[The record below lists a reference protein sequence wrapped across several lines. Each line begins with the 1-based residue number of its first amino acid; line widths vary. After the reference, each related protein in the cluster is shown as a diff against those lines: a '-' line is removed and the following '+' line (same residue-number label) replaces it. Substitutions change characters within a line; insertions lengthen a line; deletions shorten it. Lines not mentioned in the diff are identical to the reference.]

1 MVIKGRSALLAMSVV
16 GLVAS
21 ATVAGAE
28 DSAPISLGQFSAAR
42 DGLAYPPYGKG
53 QPQIS
58 VEKITIPA
66 NTTLPDH
73 CHAVINVAY
82 VLSGNLTMKDESTG
96 KSYSVEAGHVLPEL
110 VGKWHNGK
118 SGSKPVELL
127 VFYAGTVGGPPLT
140 VKEGDKDAQSVCS
153 SATKS

>member
-1 MVIKGRSALLAMSVV
+1 MFIKGRSALLAMGVV

-21 ATVAGAE
+21 APVAAAE
-28 DSAPISLGQFSAAR
+28 DPATISLGQFSAAK
-42 DGLAYPPYGKG
+42 DGLPYPPYGKG
-53 QPQIS
+53 QPRIS
-58 VEKITIPA
+58 VEKIIIPA
-66 NTTLPDH
+66 NTTLPYH

-82 VLSGNLTMKDESTG
+82 VLSGNLIMTDKSTG
-96 KSYSVEAGHVLPEL
+96 KSYPVNAGQVLPEL

-118 SGSKPVELL
+118 SGSEPVELL

-140 VKEGDKDAQSVCS
+140 VKEGDKGAQSVCS